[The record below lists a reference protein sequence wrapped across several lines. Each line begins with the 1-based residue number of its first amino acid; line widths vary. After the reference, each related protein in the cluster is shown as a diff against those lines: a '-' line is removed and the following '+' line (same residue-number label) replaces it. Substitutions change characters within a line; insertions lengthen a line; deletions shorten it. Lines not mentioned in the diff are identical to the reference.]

1 MYFYQTL
8 AWCVLLI
15 LSKPEPSIAVDVYDE
30 ESSFEWLDPKTK
42 TFPLFLKDI
51 VETPLSPKVVSG
63 SLKRK
68 SEMKELKIP
77 LKVR

>member
-1 MYFYQTL
+1 M
-8 AWCVLLI
+8 I
-15 LSKPEPSIAVDVYDE
+15 RPE
-30 ESSFEWLDPKTK
+30 TK

-51 VETPLSPKVVSG
+51 VETPLPPKVLNG

>member
-1 MYFYQTL
+1 M
-8 AWCVLLI
+8 LLI

-51 VETPLSPKVVSG
+51 IETPLTPKVVSG

>member
-1 MYFYQTL
+1 M
-8 AWCVLLI
+8 LLI

-30 ESSFEWLDPKTK
+30 ESSFEWLDPKTN
-42 TFPLFLKDI
+42 TFLLFLKDI
-51 VETPLSPKVVSG
+51 VETPLTPKDVND

-77 LKVR
+77 LKVRR

>member
-1 MYFYQTL
+1 MSFYQTL

-30 ESSFEWLDPKTK
+30 ESSFEWLDPKTN
-42 TFPLFLKDI
+42 TFLLFLKDI
-51 VETPLSPKVVSG
+51 VETPLPPKVVSG